1 MPPVSDSEPNEPAA
15 QDFAAP
21 GLPGE
26 TRSDSEAIPA
36 AYARTFSLAA
46 FTMNRFIIDHVV
58 CASRRFDND
67 MEAMIL
73 FGIVAHLNAAHLMSP
88 GASSTRVLG
97 SDGRVPDAQ
106 PQLRPVRI
114 RDLTQITGRPRE
126 TVRRHLAR
134 LEAQGRLLRGIDG
147 YVINVAAVD
156 TQMHA
161 LALDGLRRFT
171 AAAKLI
177 EAMLQDAEQALATE
191 RSQGTS

>member
-1 MPPVSDSEPNEPAA
+1 MPPDPDAKPIDPATR
-15 QDFAAP
+15 DFAAP

-36 AYARTFSLAA
+36 AYARIFSLAA

-58 CASRRFDND
+58 RASRRFDND
-67 MEAMIL
+67 MEAMML
-73 FGIVAHLNAAHLMSP
+73 FGTVAHLNAAHLMPP
-88 GASSTRVLG
+88 GASPIRVLG

-156 TQMHA
+156 PQMHA

-177 EAMLQDAEQALATE
+177 EAMLQDAEQALASE
-191 RSQGTS
+191 RSQGGT